1 MKTPARLF
9 AILGLALL
17 AATPCWGIIAVTWLD
32 EPLEL
37 GEWWNPPTP
46 HSLDIDGN
54 GTIDFS
60 FFGDSVSFVGMRSEG
75 INRYLITPSP
85 PPNTGGPIA
94 ALEAGFLIEAQSDD
108 GNLDW
113 FGDNY
118 DYWSGLMQELSTG
131 TAGEFWG
138 TRAYIGIEFQMD
150 DGMHYGWFDVE
161 GSSSSPYAEVYG
173 WGYET
178 DPGVS
183 VLAGAGVVPEP
194 STFSLLIG
202 GLLTIGCTLR
212 RAKARRG

>member
-1 MKTPARLF
+1 MKAPVRIAF
-9 AILGLALL
+9 FYILL
-17 AATPCWGIIAVTWLD
+17 AAHPCRGFISVNWLD

-37 GEWWNPPTP
+37 GGWWNPPTS
-46 HSLDIDGN
+46 HSLDIDNN
-54 GTIDFS
+54 GTVDFL
-60 FFGDSVSFVGMRSEG
+60 FFGDTVSFVGMRSEG

-85 PPNTGGPIA
+85 PPNTGGPVS
-94 ALEAGFLIEAQSDD
+94 ALVAGFLIGPQSNN

-138 TRAYIGIEFQMD
+138 TRGYIGFEFQMD

-173 WGYET
+173 WAYET
-178 DPGVS
+178 QPGVS
-183 VLAGAGVVPEP
+183 IIAGAVPEP
-194 STFSLLIG
+194 SVISLFIG

-212 RAKARRG
+212 RTKVRRG